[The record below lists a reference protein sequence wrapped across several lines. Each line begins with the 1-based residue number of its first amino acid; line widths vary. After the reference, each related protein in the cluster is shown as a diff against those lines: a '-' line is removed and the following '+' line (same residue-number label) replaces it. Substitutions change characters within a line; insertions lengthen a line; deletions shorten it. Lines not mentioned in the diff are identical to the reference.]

1 MNRSTIYDFLVK
13 ETDLK
18 YTFTYIN
25 KRKYVVFPVPYDWDK
40 PYLMINSARIKNFQS
55 IILFTNE
62 LVVRF
67 DTYDDW
73 QINIPYKDIEYLEVI
88 KDIDVRLLGL
98 YKGKKVS
105 VE

>member
-18 YTFTYIN
+18 YTFTYISGG
-25 KRKYVVFPVPYDWDK
+25 KYVVFPVPYDWDHS
-40 PYLMINSARIKNFQS
+40 YLMINSMRVTDFQS

-67 DTYDDW
+67 DVRGTE
-73 QINIPYKDIEYLEVI
+73 QINIPYKDIEYLEVMEDM
-88 KDIDVRLLGL
+88 DIHYIGL
-98 YKGKKVS
+98 HEGKKVYH
-105 VE
+105 